1 MPVLTVDIDLEY
13 DPDVIKEIQEVNGD
27 PINIAEYISE
37 AVNDIIR
44 ADIDNIHSRNSKK
57 AVDIIVR
64 HHLESSLGY
73 LLPCDTFEQAV
84 HEICTEIINSP
95 EMREKFRKRH
105 DDLEKEMVKDTL
117 SEIARREDLAQL
129 VRERMKAGAGHG

>member
-1 MPVLTVDIDLEY
+1 MPVLTVDVDLEY
-13 DPDVIKEIQEVNGD
+13 DQDLIKEIQVLNGV
-27 PINIAEYISE
+27 PVNIAEYISE

-44 ADIDNIHSRNSKK
+44 ADIDSIHSRNDKK
-57 AVDIIVR
+57 AVDLIIR
-64 HHLESSLGY
+64 YNMESRLGY
-73 LLPCDTFEQAV
+73 LLPRDTFAQAV

-105 DDLEKEMVKDTL
+105 DELDKEMVKDTL

-129 VRERMKAGAGHG
+129 VRERMKGSAGHD